1 MATPAQLR
9 VDREVVHRAAMAVVA
24 GHDRG
29 DEAAVFGA
37 DEKQLPLHA
46 ELARDVLA
54 RIVPRPGQL
63 AALPEGG
70 DCRLVVRLE
79 RPDPHRYFA
88 RAIYASTS
96 RSRSTSCTVTTTST
110 TRLNS
115 FGVYSS

>member
-1 MATPAQLR
+1 MAAPAQLR

-37 DEKQLPLHA
+37 DEKQLALHA

-63 AALPEGG
+63 AALPEGD
-70 DCRLVVRLE
+70 DCRLVIRLE

-96 RSRSTSCTVTTTST
+96 RSRSSSGTVPVAST
-110 TRLNS
+110 AWWNS
-115 FGVYSS
+115 FGE